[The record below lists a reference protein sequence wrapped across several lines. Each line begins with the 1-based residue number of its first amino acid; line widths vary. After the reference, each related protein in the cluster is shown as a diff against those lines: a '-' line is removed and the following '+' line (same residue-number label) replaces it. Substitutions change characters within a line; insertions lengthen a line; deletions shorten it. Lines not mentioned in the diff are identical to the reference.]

1 MRDSSSLSAAKDRCT
16 NMKVPYRNFALW
28 KPSRFFLRWGSGH
41 GPLRINIPVDEVQ
54 LVDNTMS
61 QTGKGEN

>member
-1 MRDSSSLSAAKDRCT
+1 
-16 NMKVPYRNFALW
+16 MKVPYRNFALW